1 MLRAALAGVVIGV
14 TARVLMRVAALVSGS
29 EGGFNPGATTMIIA
43 LFVVAAVGSWLGA
56 QLFARWPT
64 ASVVVTVLALVP
76 LWLPGGSI
84 AVVEVSSRVG
94 GPLIETLG
102 VVLVALTIVGCMV
115 AAPLRGWQAGRRPR
129 TPQARNPTA
138 SGTN

>member
-1 MLRAALAGVVIGV
+1 MLRAALTGVVIGV
-14 TARVLMRVAALVSGS
+14 TARVLMRVAVLVSGS
-29 EGGFNPGATTMIIA
+29 ERGFNPGATTMIIA

-56 QLFARWPT
+56 QLFARWPF
-64 ASVVVTVLALVP
+64 AGVVVTVLALVP

-94 GPLIETLG
+94 GPLIETFG

-129 TPQARNPTA
+129 TPHVRNPT
-138 SGTN
+138 

>member
-1 MLRAALAGVVIGV
+1 MLRAALAGAVLGV
-14 TARVLMRVAALVSGS
+14 TARLLMRVAALLSGS
-29 EGGFNPGATTMIIA
+29 EGGFDPGATTMIIA

-56 QLFARWPT
+56 RLFARWPY
-64 ASVVVTVLALVP
+64 AGIVVTALALVP

-94 GPLIETLG
+94 GPLIETFG

-115 AAPLRGWQAGRRPR
+115 GAPLRGWRAGRRPR
-129 TPQARNPTA
+129 TPHVRNPA
-138 SGTN
+138 